1 MSIQQIE
8 RSIDTPRLWRLSWLT
23 VVVFAVAFAYI
34 DGFWVTS
41 LQGAIGSL
49 ERSRPPFQRWLR
61 DSTLMLP
68 VYVGA
73 VMVALLLTRRW
84 AGRSRRALARIG
96 AATVLIVGICTAVG
110 VAEVANSSAF
120 DYHLQTEHLEEVEA
134 LNHAH
139 TPEGRVLPV
148 ADADSDANSEVCLG
162 LCAAKRSTRDLHV
175 RAVTRAGVVLL
186 LTNSLLVIWLLALRG
201 GQLWKRADVTGIPEG
216 SAP

>member
-1 MSIQQIE
+1 MSIQQVE
-8 RSIDTPRLWRLSWLT
+8 RNIDSPRLLRLSWLT
-23 VVVFAVAFAYI
+23 VAVFAFAFAYV

-73 VMVALLLTRRW
+73 VIVALLLTRRW
-84 AGRSRRALARIG
+84 VGRSRRSLAQIG
-96 AATVLIVGICTAVG
+96 TATVLIVGICTLVA
-110 VAEVANSSAF
+110 VAEVANSSAY
-120 DYHLQTEHLEEVEA
+120 DYRLQTEHLDEVEA

-139 TPEGRVLPV
+139 APEGQVLPV
-148 ADADSDANSEVCLG
+148 ADADSDANSEVCVG
-162 LCAAKRSTRDLHV
+162 LCAAKRSTRQLHV
-175 RAVTRAGVVLL
+175 RAVTRASVVLL

-201 GQLWKRADVTGIPEG
+201 GQLWKRADMTGTPEG
-216 SAP
+216 SAA